1 MKARSIAR
9 EMALLGMSQLAD
21 GLGRQGG
28 DISNDPMTSKQLDTL
43 LVKALVSLGT
53 DARATL
59 STAEGEEGTAVGAL
73 QRGEQLILESDTRT
87 SEKDEKRDRITPAV
101 PLIQTAIN
109 QVGSTLELLIFAQ
122 QDEAKALATV
132 RNSLTTAAARLDKGN
147 ELLIAQA
154 QRTADISEAVAEIK
168 GAIELVR
175 DAIARLNQYLD
186 PTNLTALIQRQDIR
200 SYACDLLHH
209 WITHRSDVDAQLDNA
224 MENWNMRRLA
234 RVDRDIL
241 RLAMLEITQID
252 VPIKVAID
260 EAIEMAK
267 RYSDEDGYR
276 FINGVL
282 RRATDKLK
290 EAV

>member
-9 EMALLGMSQLAD
+9 EMALLGISQLTD
-21 GLGRQGG
+21 GLGRQR
-28 DISNDPMTSKQLDTL
+28 STRHEAEASHEPMTNKQLDTL
-43 LVKALVSLGT
+43 LVKALTSLGA
-53 DARATL
+53 DARETL
-59 STAEGEEGTAVGAL
+59 DAAEGAL
-73 QRGEQLILESDTRT
+73 QRGERMLLESETRT
-87 SEKDEKRDRITPAV
+87 TEKDEKRDRIQPSV
-101 PLIQTAIN
+101 PLVQTAIN
-109 QVGSTLELLIFAQ
+109 QAGGTLDLLIFAQ
-122 QDEAKALATV
+122 QDDAKALSGV
-132 RNSLTTAAARLDKGN
+132 RNSLTSAAQRLDNGN

-154 QRTADISEAVAEIK
+154 QRTADVSDAKDEVE

-175 DAIARLNQYLD
+175 DAIAQLNKSLEA
-186 PTNLTALIQRQDIR
+186 TTLSSSIQRPDIR

-209 WITHRSDVDAQLDNA
+209 WVTHRNDVDTLLDDA

-252 VPIKVAID
+252 VPTKVAID
-260 EAIEMAK
+260 EAIEIAK

-290 EAV
+290 EAS

>member
-9 EMALLGMSQLAD
+9 EMALLGISQLPD
-21 GLGRQGG
+21 GLGRQ
-28 DISNDPMTSKQLDTL
+28 DAESSQTPMTNQQLDAL
-43 LVKALVSLGT
+43 LVKALASLGT
-53 DARATL
+53 AAKETL
-59 STAEGEEGTAVGAL
+59 DREEGSAEGAL
-73 QRGEQLILESDTRT
+73 QRGERMILESETRT
-87 SEKDEKRDRITPAV
+87 TERDESRDRIRPAV

-109 QVGSTLELLIFAQ
+109 QVGGTLDLLIFAQ
-122 QDEAKALATV
+122 QDDAKALATV
-132 RNSLTTAAARLDKGN
+132 RNSLTSAAAHLDKGN

-154 QRTADISEAVAEIK
+154 QRTADIADAQAEIEA
-168 GAIELVR
+168 AIELVR
-175 DAIARLNQYLD
+175 SAIARLNKSLE
-186 PTNLTALIQRQDIR
+186 TMNLSSSIQRPDIR

-209 WITHRSDVDAQLDNA
+209 WVTHRDDVDSLLDES

-252 VPIKVAID
+252 VPTKVAID

-290 EAV
+290 EAANQT